1 MTANS
6 KDPNAATKDEHD
18 ASTILNLAVAINN
31 TCANNAS
38 EPPSKRQRKP
48 VHKYE
53 DPFMYYSHQ
62 ETRMN
67 ALLLRSNDEND
78 EQVAKESVDRKTRI
92 SFELYLS
99 LLLDDLFL
107 KNQYLG
113 AEAINGPRLQSV
125 DTSGGDG
132 TIEELRRLFFC
143 VDDNDTETIST
154 Q

>member
-1 MTANS
+1 MTANYS
-6 KDPNAATKDEHD
+6 EDANAATKDEHD
-18 ASTILNLAVAINN
+18 ASTILTVAVAINN
-31 TCANNAS
+31 TCASAS
-38 EPPSKRQRKP
+38 EPRSKRQKKP
-48 VHKYE
+48 VHKHE

-92 SFELYLS
+92 SFELHPS

-107 KNQYLG
+107 EDQYLG
-113 AEAINGPRLQSV
+113 AEVLNGPRLQSA
-125 DTSGGDG
+125 DNSGGDG
-132 TIEELRRLFFC
+132 MIEELRRLFFC
-143 VDDNDTETIST
+143 VDDNNTEIIPT